1 MFGQYGPSEAFKNA
15 WALLLTKIFFPG
27 ARLVRRPF
35 YLRGGKK
42 RFDYG
47 KGFTCGYSC
56 RFDLAGDG
64 TPLVIGRNCK
74 INDRVH
80 ISAHESVV
88 IGDNVLMASNI
99 FISDNSHGSYGDNPS
114 LPDVAPDDRE
124 IVTKPV
130 RIGDN
135 VWIGEG
141 AAVMP
146 GVTVGSGVIVGTNA
160 VVTHDVPD
168 NTIVAGVPA
177 KPIKQFVAGGGCFPV
192 ANGKTPKVSIV
203 VPMYNVGECAV
214 ACLRSLMGQTYKNI
228 EIIIVDDGA
237 TDDTAAIC
245 ARTIEGDERAILLH
259 KENGGLS
266 SARNFGL
273 AHVSGDFVTFVDGDD
288 LLDEWAVGHMVAL
301 AQKTG
306 APLVTCEYKK
316 IESTDD
322 FGGQEVG
329 QASVVSGEELLGMLL
344 LLDGESGSACA
355 KLYAKEL
362 FPLLAFPE
370 GQLFEDFGVE
380 ATVFAN
386 IEAACISGA
395 QLYGYLAREGS
406 ITANKRYGDR
416 HLEGMEASLG
426 VVRDIV
432 SSKADLIEAFACF
445 ETFCSLRVASRL
457 DLAKCDNKER
467 ARAYIAEARR
477 RCRAVASSPLASK
490 TWRIRCRLFAASPVF
505 HNFAY
510 ALYGKLTG
518 KVVG

>member
-15 WALLLTKIFFPG
+15 WALLLTKIIFPG

-35 YLRGGKK
+35 YLRGGRR
-42 RFDYG
+42 RFVYG
-47 KGFTCGYSC
+47 EGFTCGYSC
-56 RFDLAGDG
+56 RFDLAGEG
-64 TPLVIGRNCK
+64 APLVIGKNCK

-99 FISDNSHGSYGDNPS
+99 FISDNSHGSYGADSS

-146 GVTVGSGVIVGTNA
+146 GVTVGSGVIIGTNA
-160 VVTHDVPD
+160 VVTHDVPG

-177 KPIKQFVAGGGCFPV
+177 KPIKQFVAGGGFPV
-192 ANGKTPKVSIV
+192 ANGETPKVSIV

-214 ACLRSLMGQTYKNI
+214 ACLRSLMGQTYENI

-237 TDDTAAIC
+237 TDNTAAIC
-245 ARTIEGDERAILLH
+245 ARTIEGDGRARLLH

-273 AHVSGDFVTFVDGDD
+273 AYVTGDFVTFVDGDD
-288 LLDEWAVGHMVAL
+288 VLDEWAVGHMVAL

-316 IESTDD
+316 IESTDG

-329 QASVVSGEELLGMLL
+329 QSKIVSGDELLEMMLRL
-344 LLDGESGSACA
+344 NGEPGSAWG
-355 KLYAKEL
+355 KLYSIEL
-362 FPLLAFPE
+362 APLLVFPM

-380 ATVFAN
+380 ATIFAH
-386 IEAACISGA
+386 IDKACVSGSK
-395 QLYGYLAREGS
+395 LYGYLARDGS
-406 ITANKRYGDR
+406 ITTAKKYGDK
-416 HLEGMEASLG
+416 HLDGMEASLS
-426 VVRDIV
+426 VVRDV
-432 SSKADLIEAFACF
+432 VKDKPALKDAYSCF
-445 ETFCSLRVASRL
+445 EAFCSLRVASRL
-457 DLAKCDNKER
+457 DLSKCANKER
-467 ARAYIAEARR
+467 AKTYIAEARK
-477 RCRAVASSPLASK
+477 RCHVVVSSPLASK
-490 TWRIRCRLFAASPVF
+490 TWRVRCMLFALSPSL
-505 HNFAY
+505 HNLAY
-510 ALYGKLTG
+510 SLYGKLTG

>member
-1 MFGQYGPSEAFKNA
+1 MIGQYGPSEAFKNA
-15 WALLLTKIFFPG
+15 WALLLTKIIFPR
-27 ARLVRRPF
+27 ARLIRRPF

-42 RFDYG
+42 RFAYG
-47 KGFTCGYSC
+47 EGFTCGYSC
-56 RFDLAGDG
+56 RFDLAGSG
-64 TPLVIGRNCK
+64 RSLVIGRNCK

-80 ISAHESVV
+80 ISAHESVI

-99 FISDNSHGSYGDNPS
+99 FISDNSHGSYGVDPS
-114 LPDVAPDDRE
+114 RPCIAPDDRE

-130 RIGDN
+130 CIGDN

-146 GVTVGSGVIVGTNA
+146 GVTVGSGVIIGANA

-168 NTIVAGVPA
+168 NTIVVGAPA
-177 KPIKQFVAGGGCFPV
+177 RPIKQFVVGGGGFLM
-192 ANGKTPKVSIV
+192 ANGETPKVSIV

-214 ACLRSLMGQTYKNI
+214 ACLRSLMKQTYKNI
-228 EIIIVDDGA
+228 EVIVVDDGA

-245 ARTIEGDERAILLH
+245 ARAIEGDYRVRVVH

-273 AHVSGDFVTFVDGDD
+273 ANITGDFVTFVDGDD
-288 LLDEWAVGHMVAL
+288 VLDEWAVGHLVAL

-316 IESTDD
+316 IDSTED
-322 FGGQEVG
+322 FGRQEVG
-329 QASVVSGEELLGMLL
+329 QSKVVSGDELLGMLL

-362 FPLLAFPE
+362 FPLLTFPE

-380 ATVFAN
+380 ATVFSS
-386 IEAACISGA
+386 IDKACISGA
-395 QLYGYLAREGS
+395 KLYGYLAREGS
-406 ITANKRYGDR
+406 ITTNKKYGDK
-416 HLEGMEASLG
+416 HLEGMEASLS
-426 VVRDIV
+426 VVRDV
-432 SSKADLIEAFACF
+432 VDGKPELEGAFACF
-445 ETFCSLRVASRL
+445 EAFCSLRVASRL
-457 DLAKCDNKER
+457 DLSKCADKER
-467 ARAYIAEARR
+467 ARVFTSETRE
-477 RCRAVASSPLASK
+477 RCRVVATSPLVSK
-490 TWRIRCRLFAASPVF
+490 TWRTRCRLFAVSPAL

-510 ALYGKLTG
+510 SLYGKLTG

>member
-1 MFGQYGPSEAFKNA
+1 MLGQYGFSEGFKNA
-15 WALLLTKIFFPG
+15 WALLLTKIIFPG

-42 RFDYG
+42 RFIYG
-47 KGFTCGYSC
+47 EGFTCGYSC

-64 TPLVIGRNCK
+64 TPLVIGKNCK

-80 ISAHESVV
+80 IFAHESVA

-99 FISDNSHGSYGDNPS
+99 FISDNSHGSYGSDPS

-124 IVTKPV
+124 VVTKPV

-146 GVTVGSGVIVGTNA
+146 GVTVGSGVVIGTNA
-160 VVTHDVPD
+160 VVTHDVPS
-168 NTIVAGVPA
+168 NTIVAGAPA
-177 KPIKQFVAGGGCFPV
+177 KPIKQFVGGGDFPV
-192 ANGKTPKVSIV
+192 ANGEIPKVSIV
-203 VPMYNVGECAV
+203 VPMYNVGDCAI
-214 ACLRSLMGQTYKNI
+214 ACLRSLMGQTYRNV
-228 EIIIVDDGA
+228 EIIVVDDGA

-245 ARTIEGDERAILLH
+245 ARTIDGDGRARLVH

-273 AHVSGDFVTFVDGDD
+273 ANVTGDFVTFVDGDD
-288 LLDEWAVGHMVAL
+288 VLDEWAVGHLVAL
-301 AQKTG
+301 AQETE
-306 APLVTCEYKK
+306 ALLVTCECKK
-316 IESTDD
+316 IDSTED

-329 QASVVSGEELLGMLL
+329 YGKVVSGDELLRMML
-344 LLDGESGSACA
+344 LLDGESGSACG

-380 ATVFAN
+380 ATVFSS
-386 IEAACISGA
+386 IDKVCISSA
-395 QLYGYLAREGS
+395 ELYGYLTREGS
-406 ITANKRYGDR
+406 ITTDKKYGDK
-416 HLEGMEASLG
+416 HLDGMKASLS
-426 VVRDIV
+426 VVRDV
-432 SSKADLIEAFACF
+432 VVDKQELEDAFTCF
-445 ETFCSLRVASRL
+445 EAFCSLRVASRL
-457 DLAKCDNKER
+457 DPSKCANKER
-467 ARAYIAEARR
+467 AKDCISEARK
-477 RCRAVASSPLASK
+477 RCRAVASSPLASR
-490 TWRIRCRLFAASPVF
+490 TWRIRCRLFAISPAL

-510 ALYGKLTG
+510 CLYGKLTG